1 MCLFQ
6 AHVPIIC
13 DRRFFCTREC
23 NDGIM
28 GVPHYIY
35 AIMGVP
41 HDGIMGVPHS
51 ISAIMHSEV

>member
-6 AHVPIIC
+6 VHVPIIC
-13 DRRFFCTREC
+13 DRRFFVHVNAMMASRESP
-23 NDGIM
+23 I
-28 GVPHYIY
+28 IY